1 MLSIK
6 QLSLDRSTAKVA
18 DHHASMFSHPAY
30 KKRMIGVHPRRHGL
44 PSEKKTLMRLLTL
57 WEATGRF
64 GPRAF
69 RFVQGHLRI

>member
-1 MLSIK
+1 
-6 QLSLDRSTAKVA
+6 
-18 DHHASMFSHPAY
+18 
-30 KKRMIGVHPRRHGL
+30 MISVHLRRHGL